1 MAEQLL
7 LVFSMRGGF
16 HKLLVIVA
24 LHLSI
29 CRAGDIALLH
39 LRTWYQCGY
48 TLDCVLR
55 TLSCLG
61 LVVFNSIGITGS
73 TLALERAAEYLL
85 TDTLEKDLDN
95 VLSVGHSQNLHSFF
109 LCVFKDSEER
119 VILT

>member
-1 MAEQLL
+1 MQVTLCCFIGECGINVAALWT
-7 LVFSMRGGF
+7 VF
-16 HKLLVIVA
+16 
-24 LHLSI
+24 
-29 CRAGDIALLH
+29 
-39 LRTWYQCGY
+39 
-48 TLDCVLR
+48 R
-55 TLSCLG
+55 TLPCLG

-85 TDTLEKDLDN
+85 TDSLEKDLGN